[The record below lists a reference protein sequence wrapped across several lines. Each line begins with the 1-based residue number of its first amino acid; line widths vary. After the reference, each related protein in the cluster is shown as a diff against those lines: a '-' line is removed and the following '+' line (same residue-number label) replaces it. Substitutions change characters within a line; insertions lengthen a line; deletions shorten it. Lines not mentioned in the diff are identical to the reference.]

1 MTAEQPN
8 FVEIEVSM
16 NNIVRS
22 SMELAT
28 NLGRMRNIPALD
40 GSAQILAELRAIGQ
54 RLDRIESRLDAA
66 DYDNAVARFMNNS
79 VAART
84 DNELIPLKTQNFP
97 MTLVD
102 IDRTNSVELNRL
114 LESHG
119 LPTAGT
125 MAARKRQLKNYL
137 GVTIAM
143 KTRNIDSLRES

>member
-1 MTAEQPN
+1 MKRNMTAEQPN

-66 DYDNAVARFMNNS
+66 
-79 VAART
+79 
-84 DNELIPLKTQNFP
+84 
-97 MTLVD
+97 
-102 IDRTNSVELNRL
+102 
-114 LESHG
+114 
-119 LPTAGT
+119 
-125 MAARKRQLKNYL
+125 
-137 GVTIAM
+137 
-143 KTRNIDSLRES
+143 

>member
-1 MTAEQPN
+1 
-8 FVEIEVSM
+8 
-16 NNIVRS
+16 
-22 SMELAT
+22 
-28 NLGRMRNIPALD
+28 
-40 GSAQILAELRAIGQ
+40 
-54 RLDRIESRLDAA
+54 
-66 DYDNAVARFMNNS
+66 MNNS

-102 IDRTNSVELNRL
+102 IDRTNSIELNRL